1 MIDAKAI
8 IEAFC
13 KRLGIKSEADTE
25 GVFSFSDD
33 AGEFAI
39 HDLSEEGILL
49 LTGDLGR
56 VPPNHAEG
64 LFRLMLEAQHNFR
77 ETAGTTFSIDGER
90 DCFALSRVIPCAT
103 LDEDVLFHEVERFV
117 NLFEA
122 WMHIIRNYEGHKES
136 DEALVD
142 LYSINV

>member
-13 KRLGIKSEADTE
+13 DRLGIKSGAGTE
-25 GVFSFSDD
+25 GVYSFAVD
-33 AGEFAI
+33 AGEFAVR
-39 HDLSEEGILL
+39 DLSEEGILL
-49 LTGDLGR
+49 LAADLGQ
-56 VPPNHAEG
+56 VPSRNAEG
-64 LFRLMLEAQHNFR
+64 FFRLMLEAQHNFR
-77 ETAGTTFSIDGER
+77 ETAGATFSIDGER
-90 DCFALSRVIPCAT
+90 ECLVLSRVIPCAT

-136 DEALVD
+136 DETLVD
-142 LYSINV
+142 LYGIKV